1 MKFIKLNGSQKL
13 IETPDFTKVPV
24 LEKLDL
30 EDCISLCQIHPSIS
44 VLKKLTLLNLKGCK
58 NLVSL
63 SNKFAM
69 ESLEI
74 LILSGCSKLKRI
86 PEFEVNMKQVLKL
99 YLDGTIITKLPTSI
113 GNLTGLVSLSARDCK
128 NLMSL
133 PITFFNMKSIK
144 DVDFFGCS
152 RLEYLGTVE
161 SVEEFDKSGTSIRPI
176 FSSNSLFKTLKK
188 LAFGRFKPRSPYP
201 MGLLS
206 TYPLCWTSL
215 IKLNLSNCNL
225 RVISDDIG
233 RLSSLK
239 EMYLSGNSFVCLPDS
254 IGKLSNLTWM
264 DLDNCT
270 SLRSLPNLPINIDYV
285 RGFGCTSLE
294 IVPNLLKPNSS
305 CEPRIYFTDCP
316 KLAENQTCIDIFL
329 ARIKKHHQVSLSPLS
344 FYLSVSICS

>member
-13 IETPDFTKVPV
+13 IETPDFTEVPV

-58 NLVSL
+58 NLRSL

-69 ESLEI
+69 ESLKI
-74 LILSGCSKLKRI
+74 LILSGCPKLKRI

-99 YLDGTIITKLPTSI
+99 YLDGTTITKLPTSI
-113 GNLTGLVSLSARDCK
+113 GNLTGLASLSARDCK

-152 RLEYLGTVE
+152 RLEYLGTVK

-176 FSSNSLFKTLKK
+176 FSSNALFKTLKK
-188 LAFGRFKPRSPYP
+188 LASGRFKPRSPYT

-270 SLRSLPNLPINIDYV
+270 SL
-285 RGFGCTSLE
+285 
-294 IVPNLLKPNSS
+294 
-305 CEPRIYFTDCP
+305 
-316 KLAENQTCIDIFL
+316 
-329 ARIKKHHQVSLSPLS
+329 
-344 FYLSVSICS
+344 